1 MGDKR
6 FKSLLFMCA
15 RSAVAHFEKMR
26 VYKMK
31 KHDVEHKHIFVVL
44 NNVANRLLKILYA
57 LIRKG
62 EMYNPLYLQ
71 RDPRLK
77 MAF

>member
-1 MGDKR
+1 MR
-6 FKSLLFMCA
+6 AS
-15 RSAVAHFEKMR
+15 SAIVHFEKTR

-31 KHDVEHKHIFVVL
+31 KHDVEHKHIFVVP

-57 LIRKG
+57 LVKSG
-62 EMYNPLYLQ
+62 KMYDPSYVP

-77 MAF
+77 LNINNN

>member
-1 MGDKR
+1 
-6 FKSLLFMCA
+6 
-15 RSAVAHFEKMR
+15 
-26 VYKMK
+26 MK